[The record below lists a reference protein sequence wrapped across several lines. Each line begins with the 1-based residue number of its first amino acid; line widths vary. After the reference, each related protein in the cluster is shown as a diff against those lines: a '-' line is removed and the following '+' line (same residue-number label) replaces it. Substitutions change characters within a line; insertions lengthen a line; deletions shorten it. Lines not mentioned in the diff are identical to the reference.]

1 MQHTIKQ
8 VLVIRFSAMG
18 DVAIMVPVLRAFTN
32 QYPDIKI
39 TVLTRP
45 FFAVFFK
52 DLNNV
57 SVFPVDLKGRHKGLL
72 GLYKLASDLNNY
84 RHFDAIAD
92 LHDVLRTKILKQ
104 FIKSPFFV
112 SIDKGRKL
120 KKALISGTFF
130 KPLKSTHTRYAD
142 VFKTLGLPINLSN
155 PIFPDKQI
163 LNKKLQT
170 LIETDSKKIIGIAPF
185 AAHEAKMYPI
195 DLMKN
200 VIEAL
205 SKEYKVLLFGG
216 GKKEIETLQTLENSF
231 ENVVSVAGKISLK
244 EELAIISNLDIML
257 SMDSGNGHIAAMLG
271 VKVITI
277 WGVTHPFLGF
287 APFHQPESFAL
298 LSDRSKFPKIPTSV
312 YGNKYPKNYKEASR
326 SILPQTVV
334 SKIKATI

>member
-18 DVAIMVPVLRAFTN
+18 DVAMMVPVLRAFTN
-32 QYPDIKI
+32 QYPEIKI

-52 DLNNV
+52 DLHNV
-57 SVFPVDLKGRHKGLL
+57 SVFPVDFQGRHKGLL
-72 GLYKLASDLNNY
+72 GLYKLASDLNDY

-104 FIKSPFFV
+104 FIKGSFFV
-112 SIDKGRKL
+112 TIDKGRKL
-120 KKALISGTFF
+120 KKALISGAFF
-130 KPLKSTHTRYAD
+130 KPLKSTHLRYAD
-142 VFKTLGLPINLSN
+142 VFKTLGYPVNLSN
-155 PIFPDKQI
+155 PLFPDKYV
-163 LNKKLQT
+163 LNKNIQR
-170 LIETDSKKIIGIAPF
+170 LIGIDSKKIIGIAPF
-185 AAHEAKMYPI
+185 AAHESKMYPI

-200 VIEAL
+200 VIEEL
-205 SKEYKVLLFGG
+205 SKESKVLLFGG
-216 GKKEIETLQTLENSF
+216 GEKEIEILQNIENSF
-231 ENVVSVAGKISLK
+231 ENVVCVAGKISLN

-257 SMDSGNGHIAAMLG
+257 SMDSGNAHLAAMLG

-287 APFHQPESFAL
+287 SPFHQPESYAL
-298 LSDRSKFPKIPTSV
+298 LSDRAKFPKIPTSV

-326 SILPQTVV
+326 SIPPQTVV
-334 SKIKATI
+334 SKIKEVI